1 MIMSDADKLSEEKED
16 IRLLTAEIAASYF
29 TNNQVQEDRI
39 GSIIHSIAAA
49 LNSLPGSQ
57 ESVKAAGA
65 NPAVP
70 IKKSVTPSAIICLD
84 CGDKQKMIKRHIRT
98 AHDLSPEEYREK
110 WSLPKDYPFVAPS
123 YAKQRSELAKKIG
136 LGRKPKGK
144 K

>member
-1 MIMSDADKLSEEKED
+1 MSDVEKIADEKED

-57 ESVKAAGA
+57 ESGPAVPS

-70 IKKSVTPSAIICLD
+70 IKKSVTPSAIICLE